1 MIEQISKLTLPF
13 DSGRVEAE
21 ILQKNKLLSFFVDT
35 GYIQYYLLLQW
46 TIEND
51 VEICKEVWS
60 GVARNIFGVSTFALQ
75 FLIPLII
82 SGK

>member
-1 MIEQISKLTLPF
+1 MKDKQMDGQTF
-13 DSGRVEAE
+13 A
-21 ILQKNKLLSFFVDT
+21 ILELLLRLKRM
-35 GYIQYYLLLQW
+35 YYLFYGQYNILLQW